1 MIFTVTAKG
10 HKLIS
15 AKHKSTLEITKE
27 NYLTEKGDCIIG
39 ISSNFSASE
48 FPDWL
53 KEYLKNENKII
64 IEIECE
70 NLKDKIIAMGS
81 KYLTFKDNKSF
92 VIRKSNYIDDRTV
105 AIKANKAARDI
116 DRRIIDLLK
125 LEKEIKIIFK
135 IFK

>member
-1 MIFTVTAKG
+1 MIFIVTARG

-70 NLKDKIIAMGS
+70 NLKDKIIAVGS
-81 KYLTFKDNKSF
+81 RYLTFKDNKSF

-105 AIKANKAARDI
+105 AIKSNKAARDI

>member
-1 MIFTVTAKG
+1 
-10 HKLIS
+10 
-15 AKHKSTLEITKE
+15 
-27 NYLTEKGDCIIG
+27 
-39 ISSNFSASE
+39 
-48 FPDWL
+48 
-53 KEYLKNENKII
+53 
-64 IEIECE
+64 
-70 NLKDKIIAMGS
+70 KDKIIAMGS